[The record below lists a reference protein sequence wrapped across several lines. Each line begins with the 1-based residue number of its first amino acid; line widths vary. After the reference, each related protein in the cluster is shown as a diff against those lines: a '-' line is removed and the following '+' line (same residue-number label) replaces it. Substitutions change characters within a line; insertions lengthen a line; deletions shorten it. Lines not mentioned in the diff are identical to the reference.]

1 MKEESLLKTNYMN
14 KNVMALAVAGALAA
28 PTAVLAQNAV
38 TIGGKITMGIESV
51 SAGGQSFVPS
61 AGLVHPI
68 SGQTNTNAGG
78 LAGDTARFGAQ
89 QSQMQSRLRSYSQSS
104 QLIFQ
109 ATEDLGGGNKFTAS
123 VPIYFAPDCQAAG
136 ATPLAG
142 TCGLAGFGDTYVQVE
157 GGWGKLK
164 FGKYAIHYTAQLA
177 LIDTF
182 YTDSNVV
189 MANSGFYAAGL
200 GGNGLTSG
208 YGLAISGRT
217 DSFLQYTLPKIANAL
232 TIEIGTNVNSHS
244 NNIGKGTAELTG
256 QQPIQNA
263 GAVLGTNSASS
274 SKNPRNWSTR
284 FSYSSGPISA
294 MYSYYN
300 STNQAFNGNALQ
312 FSSAANSHDS
322 DALRSAPNQGAV
334 GVGSGTAFGG
344 QLWSIGNGVTA
355 NFGAIATSGN
365 ATIKSHRAGFKFDFG
380 GGFKAGVVWDKT
392 SNDVNFNTTLG
403 SFSTSTGAAT
413 AVTGAAVGTDNYT
426 ISRTAWHIPL
436 FYNVG
441 KSEFYAAY
449 GKGGQMKFGGSLW
462 NNAVA
467 AGASGSQTGGSQFS
481 LGYKYNVSSRT
492 KMVFGFTRISNED
505 RAAVDLRTNVI
516 GLTPYNRGAD
526 ISSLNGGIVH
536 SF

>member
-1 MKEESLLKTNYMN
+1 MMN
-14 KNVMALAVAGALAA
+14 KKVMALAVAGALAA

-51 SAGGQSFVPS
+51 STGGQSFTPS
-61 AGLVHPI
+61 AANL
-68 SGQTNTNAGG
+68 GG
-78 LAGDTARFGAQ
+78 VAADNARFAAQ

-123 VPIYFAPDCQAAG
+123 VPIYFAPDCQSAG

-164 FGKYAIHYTAQLA
+164 FGKYAVHYTAQLA

-182 YTDSNVV
+182 YTDSNVT

-200 GGNGLTSG
+200 GGNALTSG
-208 YGLAISGRT
+208 YGLGISGRT
-217 DSFLQYTLPKIANAL
+217 DSFLQFTLPKIADSL
-232 TIEIGTNVNSHS
+232 SIEIGTNVNSFS
-244 NNIGKGTAELTG
+244 NNLGKGTSDLTG

-263 GAVLGTNSASS
+263 GLGLGTNSSS
-274 SKNPRNWSTR
+274 STKNPRNWSTR
-284 FSYSSGPISA
+284 FSYSSGPVSA
-294 MYSYYN
+294 MYSYYS

-312 FSSAANSHDS
+312 FSTAANNHSADV
-322 DALRSAPNQGAV
+322 LRTNSAGAA
-334 GVGSGTAFGG
+334 GATI
-344 QLWSIGNGVTA
+344 WSIGNVGGT
-355 NFGAIATSGN
+355 NNGALATSGN

-392 SNDVNFNTTLG
+392 SNDVTFNTTQA
-403 SFSTSTGAAT
+403 SFSTGTGAPTIT
-413 AVTGAAVGTDNYT
+413 AGAVNGTDTYS

-449 GKGGQMKFGGSLW
+449 GKGGQMKFGGSVW
-462 NNAVA
+462 NNALVN
-467 AGASGSQTGGSQFS
+467 GASGSQTGGSQFS

-492 KMVFGFTRISNED
+492 KMVFGFTRINNED
-505 RAAVDLRTNVI
+505 RAAVDLRTNAV
-516 GLTPYNRGAD
+516 GLTQINRGAD